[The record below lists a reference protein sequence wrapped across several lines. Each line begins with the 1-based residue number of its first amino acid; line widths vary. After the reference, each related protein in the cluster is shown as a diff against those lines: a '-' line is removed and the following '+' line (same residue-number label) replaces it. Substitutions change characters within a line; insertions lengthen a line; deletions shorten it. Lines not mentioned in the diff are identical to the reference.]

1 MRPSLKRQTRRLG
14 GSIRLWAEAR
24 AERGRMSA
32 GQLVSSVNEAE
43 VRERLF
49 LSLQSKIEW

>member
-14 GSIRLWAEAR
+14 GGIRLWAEAR

-32 GQLVSSVNEAE
+32 GQLVSSINEAE
-43 VRERLF
+43 VCERLF
-49 LSLQSKIEW
+49 LSLQNKIEW